1 MAVGVTFP
9 RGFRAAGATGG
20 IKASGAPD
28 TAVVVADGPASAAGV
43 FTRSRTAGAPVVLC
57 RERLAASG
65 GRARAIVVASGN
77 ANVATGPQGARD
89 AARMAALVAELADVA
104 DSEVLVMSTG
114 VIGVPLPMARVE
126 AGIHAACA
134 ALTADGGADAA
145 EAMRTTDAHA
155 KHAERTVE
163 LAGGSVRVGAIAKG
177 AAMIRPDLGT
187 MLAIVTTDAAI
198 APDGLQD
205 ALRVA
210 CDASFNRISVD
221 GCESTSDSVV
231 ALAGGAS
238 GVAVGAADRAAFD
251 AALADLCLELALAI
265 VRDGEGARRIG
276 VYEVAGAATPDD
288 AERAARAVAES
299 QLVRCALH
307 GADPN
312 WGRLVAA
319 LGACGA
325 DVDVERLAIDLG
337 GVPLVRDGCAMPGI
351 DGEAAR
357 AATADE
363 VRVRIDLG
371 LGGGHAVV
379 YGSDLSTDYV
389 RANAEYTT

>member
-28 TAVVVADGPASAAGV
+28 VAVVVADGPAAAAGV
-43 FTRSRTAGAPVVLC
+43 FTRSRTAGAPVRLC
-57 RERLAASG
+57 RERLAASA
-65 GRARAIVVASGN
+65 GRARAVVVASGN
-77 ANVATGPQGARD
+77 ANVATGAQGARD
-89 AARMAALVAELADVA
+89 AERMAALVGGLAGVPER
-104 DSEVLVMSTG
+104 EVLVLSTG

-134 ALTADGGADAA
+134 GLSATGGADAA
-145 EAMRTTDAHA
+145 EAMRTTDACK

-163 LAGGSVRVGAIAKG
+163 LAAGSVRIGAIAKG

-187 MLAIVTTDAAI
+187 MLAIVATDAAV
-198 APDGLQD
+198 APEALQ
-205 ALRVA
+205 ASLAAA

-231 ALAGGAS
+231 ALANGAS
-238 GVAVGAADRAAFD
+238 GVEVAAADETAFA
-251 AALADLCLELALAI
+251 AALREVCLELALAI

-276 VYEVAGAATPDD
+276 VYEVAGAASPDD
-288 AERAARAVAES
+288 ADRAARAVAES

-325 DVDVERLAIDLG
+325 DVEVDRLAIDLG
-337 GVPLVRDGCAMPGI
+337 GVPLVRDGCAVPGI

-363 VRVRIDLG
+363 VHVRIDLG
-371 LGGGHAVV
+371 LGAGYAVV
-379 YGSDLSTDYV
+379 YGSDLSADYV